1 MVALGRAARGVDARE
16 DALAL
21 VQLALDRLEHERLVV
36 ADAHDVEHARGAAA
50 VLALDHAVVVD
61 LAAAGRVERRLDELG
76 QHAPV
81 LGCAIDATAV
91 ACSIVS

>member
-1 MVALGRAARGVDARE
+1 MWLRSVRRRTGSTRAI

-36 ADAHDVEHARGAAA
+36 ADAHDVEHARGTAA

-61 LAAAGRVERRLDELG
+61 LAAARG
-76 QHAPV
+76 
-81 LGCAIDATAV
+81 IDGDSTSLASTRPFSLASAATAV